1 MEFFNSLGQ
10 VLNNAK
16 NYPAW
21 EQQEKLK
28 TLKQQKLLAQNPPTQ
43 QQTAAAK
50 EYSRVM
56 VEAINK
62 MDQYSI
68 DKSEDVLAI
77 TQPAVGLAS
86 LLAMDVAFGGA
97 YLVSTTKPWQKFA
110 DDSAVKLKDWVTN
123 FKFVQKSPK
132 LLETAKELLS
142 AEGGRKAI
150 NSLAGIAIGLVL
162 AMAIAIADAI
172 LVRGIEKEA
181 SRVARFQAR
190 EEVLDDP
197 QNFVNYTPEQL
208 AEAEKMA
215 AKSLATDE
223 KKKKKSLNPIALF
236 TDSVKTSKELSD
248 KHTTYERWKQ
258 KFHEKE
264 AEALKNADP
273 ATYSQAEIEE
283 AKADQNRI
291 TSVIKQV
298 ELKSQQYLA
307 NAEMAINLALLSSAT
322 IGAGLALGVNGII
335 GVAQHLKAL
344 PTDEAK
350 PALGLVKKG
359 LAFIVPALF
368 PVVIAPY
375 VIKLQ
380 KEAAK
385 IGRFKAKQE
394 LLKHPENFV
403 TFTDEEKK
411 TVADVKAPP
420 IQKKSFIQSVKDEA
434 KFFFNLKNDL
444 KEYEAHE
451 KGAGIKEYRLN
462 KALED
467 LEISPEQQAQAEKL
481 QKRAFYAFEK
491 MDEKTQRYSDDV
503 EGGTDIVKSLVEEA
517 TDIAGTAIEYG
528 ALGYLGYKAI
538 QKGETSQVQKSTF
551 GFMNAITPNSLWIA
565 LFSTGLSIPL
575 AVTTIWAAQ
584 MKKTAAQVGVMLSMK
599 ELDDPKRMLV
609 APSLPLVLP
618 KLKVVEE
625 VEDTDEALSAKT
637 AKPSPATK
645 KQSSTVAKPVEA
657 VVDSD
662 DVPDDDEAI
671 A

>member
-10 VLNNAK
+10 VLSNAK

-21 EQQEKLK
+21 DQQEKLK
-28 TLKQQKLLAQNPPTQ
+28 TLKQQKLLAQNPPTK
-43 QQTAAAK
+43 QQTAEAK

-77 TQPAVGLAS
+77 TQPAVGIAS
-86 LLAMDVAFGGA
+86 LLAMGVVFGGA
-97 YLVSTTKPWQKFA
+97 FLASTTKPWQKFA
-110 DDSAVKLKDWVTN
+110 NDSATKLKDWVTN
-123 FKFVQKSPK
+123 FKFVKNDP
-132 LLETAKELLS
+132 ELLQNATEQLS
-142 AEGGRKAI
+142 GEGGRKAV
-150 NSLAGIAIGLVL
+150 NYLAAGALGVLLGIG
-162 AMAIAIADAI
+162 IAIADAI
-172 LVRGIEKEA
+172 VVRGVEKEA

-215 AKSLATDE
+215 AKSLATDK
-223 KKKKKSLNPIALF
+223 KKKKKSLNPITLF
-236 TDSVKTSKELSD
+236 TDSVKTTKELSD

-264 AEALKNADP
+264 AEALKNTNP
-273 ATYSQAEIEE
+273 ATYSQAEVEE

-291 TSVIKQV
+291 TGIIKQV

-307 NAEMAINLALLSSAT
+307 NAEMAINLALLSSSA
-322 IGAGLALGVNGII
+322 IGAGLALGVNGLI
-335 GVAQHLKAL
+335 GAAQHFKAL
-344 PTDEAK
+344 PSDEAK

-368 PVVIAPY
+368 PLVIAPY

-394 LLKHPENFV
+394 LLKHPENFI

-411 TVADVKAPP
+411 NTQGVKAPP
-420 IQKKSFIQSVKDEA
+420 IQKKSFFQSVKDEA

-467 LEISPEQQAQAEKL
+467 IEVSPEQQAQAEKL

-517 TDIAGTAIEYG
+517 TELGAEAIEYG
-528 ALGYLGYKAI
+528 AIAYLGYKAI
-538 QKGETSQVQKSTF
+538 KKGETSQIQKSPL

-575 AVTTIWAAQ
+575 AITTIWAAQ

-625 VEDTDEALSAKT
+625 ADDTDDSLPTRTTTPAIKK
-637 AKPSPATK
+637 KPT
-645 KQSSTVAKPVEA
+645 TVVKPVEA